1 MSYYKVIGF
10 QKEPFST
17 SPDPEFFYESRAHEA
32 VLTNL
37 MIELRLRRGLSVV
50 LGDVGTGKT
59 TLSRK
64 LIQLLKSKDDFIF
77 NIILDPAF
85 ESADLFLTKIARNFE
100 LNVPTG
106 STIVDVQEALER
118 FFYQKGVEEG
128 RTVVLI
134 VDEAQKLN
142 DATLEALRVLLNY
155 ETNEYKLLQ
164 LILLGQLELYA
175 KIASMQNFLDRVS
188 FKYTLNPLDEEET
201 RHLIEFRIRQ
211 AGYTSRMFLFLDG
224 AIHEIYRYTKGYPRQ
239 IAMICHKA
247 LKALVI
253 KRKSVIDETLI
264 KEIIREEE
272 TKGWSKTNPPLL
284 QRSSS

>member
-1 MSYYKVIGF
+1 
-10 QKEPFST
+10 
-17 SPDPEFFYESRAHEA
+17 
-32 VLTNL
+32 

-64 LIQLLKSKDDFIF
+64 LIQILKSKDDFIF

-85 ESADLFLTKIARNFE
+85 DSADLFLTKIARNFE
-100 LNVPTG
+100 LDLPAAG
-106 STIVDVQEALER
+106 TIVDIQEALER
-118 FFYQKGVEEG
+118 FLFRKGVEEA
-128 RTVVLI
+128 RTAVLI

-155 ETNEYKLLQ
+155 ETNEFKLLQ
-164 LILLGQLELYA
+164 LILLGQLELYG
-175 KIASMQNFLDRVS
+175 KIAAMPNFLDRIS

-224 AIHEIYRYTKGYPRQ
+224 AIREIHRCTKGYPRQ
-239 IAMICHKA
+239 IAMVCHKA
-247 LKALVI
+247 LKELVI
-253 KRKSVIDETLI
+253 KRKSVIDESLI
-264 KEIIREEE
+264 KEILREEE
-272 TKGWSKTNPPLL
+272 KKGWSRTNPPLL